1 MKSFGILQ
9 HSLKHER
16 DYVSKLSEAG
26 IALGFDVYRFSPNQH
41 SSHQLRGL
49 KYDQLKK
56 DWVATE
62 FKVPEFIYDRCFHNG
77 STTKKET
84 AFIRWLKTESNAT
97 FLGHGLPGKWE
108 IYKQLKKSP
117 LLNRHIPQ
125 SIKLHP
131 HTCARVLSDL
141 LTENGKLILK
151 PIVGSQGNGI
161 MLLTQNQD
169 QISVQINHNGRIF
182 HHTYDKTSSLFKMIR
197 RILKQRDYI
206 AQQWLSLL
214 DQNNRPF
221 DRRVVMKKTSYT
233 TWEEIGRATRI
244 GNPES
249 FVSNLHSGGTIQT
262 DQQLLMPASVFH
274 QAEPIISRLSHC
286 VASILEETFSPLF
299 ELGLDFGID
308 RSGKVWLLEA
318 NSKPGHKAIRSHQD
332 YYTIPFYYCHS
343 LISEKKG
350 VKCYECHSSIKKG

>member
-9 HSLKHER
+9 HSLQHEM

-26 IALGFDVYRFSPNQH
+26 IDLGFDVYRFSPNQH
-41 SSHQLRGL
+41 SSHHIQGL
-49 KYDQLKK
+49 KYEPLQKE
-56 DWVATE
+56 WVETN
-62 FKVPEFIYDRCFHNG
+62 FKVPEFIYDRCFHSG

-117 LLNRHIPQ
+117 LLNRHIPH

-131 HTCARVLSDL
+131 HTCAKVLSDL
-141 LTENGKLILK
+141 LTEHGKIILK
-151 PIVGSQGNGI
+151 PIIGSQGNGI

-169 QISVQINHNGRIF
+169 QIGVQINHNGRIF
-182 HHTYDKTSSLFKMIR
+182 HHTYDKTSSLLKMIR
-197 RILKQRDYI
+197 SILKQRDYI

-214 DQNNRPF
+214 DQNNQPF

-233 TWEEIGRATRI
+233 TWEEIGRATRV

-262 DQQLLMPASVFH
+262 DQKLLMSESVFH
-274 QAEPIISRLSHC
+274 HAESIISRLSHC
-286 VASILEETFSPLF
+286 VATILEETFSPLF

-343 LISEKKG
+343 LISERKG
-350 VKCYECHSSIKKG
+350 VNCYGCNSSIKKG